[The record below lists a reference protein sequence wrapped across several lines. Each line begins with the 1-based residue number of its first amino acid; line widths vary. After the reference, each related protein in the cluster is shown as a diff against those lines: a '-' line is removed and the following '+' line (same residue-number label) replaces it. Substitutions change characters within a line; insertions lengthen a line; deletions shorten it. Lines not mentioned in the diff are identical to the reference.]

1 MLLCKS
7 QLFRYHFFIK
17 GCELKLCDFK
27 ELLKSANLNKKEFA
41 KIVSISYG
49 TVNAW
54 GVEGRAEV
62 PDWVEPF
69 IDNYLKAKKLEAIEK
84 ILYD

>member
-1 MLLCKS
+1 M
-7 QLFRYHFFIK
+7 
-17 GCELKLCDFK
+17 KLSNFK
-27 ELLKSANLNKKEFA
+27 ELLKSADLNKKEFA
-41 KIVSISYG
+41 ELVRISYG

-69 IDNYLKAKKLEAIEK
+69 INNYLKAKKLDEIEK
-84 ILYD
+84 ILQHH